1 MAEGEEVLMEAKAPA
16 EVARKE
22 EAVAVA
28 VAVAVAARMMVA
40 VTAGWMIHAVALAEE
55 AEEAAV
61 VLAAAVEVVVV
72 EVCLL
77 FAWNAKLTRLMPQ
90 VK

>member
-22 EAVAVA
+22 EAVA